1 MLEARLRRA
10 EYLSPPTLSL
20 NADPDRDLSPNKRM
34 DTMSNL
40 MRYSLTI
47 GLSCTA
53 IIQAYAAS
61 ATAPFDPGNPNW
73 VKITGQDCWMYTF
86 RLTDDS
92 VTWTGSCSERCA
104 SGSGTATWHDTS
116 GSVTAIIKGTQ
127 VNGVFKGKEVYD
139 GHSTDGSQFHWEGR
153 IENGKMQGNALYES
167 YKNGTLVY
175 RYVGNVVDG
184 VQNGQGRATTYAY
197 GTITSEFNG
206 IWQDGRPATAN
217 NVASASPS
225 DSSSTQ
231 TYPTAIPRSVAPAA
245 ADQSAD
251 HDADTRTI
259 SAFFHSLKLQFVPM
273 MGVGASGYERI
284 AKDPSAS
291 KFETKITVAN
301 GFLYRSRLNDQDAW
315 KIDLTRLG
323 YLKTARIW
331 YQLAFSQLKQ
341 EHPEIDPARYPPPDA
356 RSPVPLTELP
366 RVLAQNKGKEVGD
379 PAALELRSFII
390 DGYKNFK
397 DTPDDATI
405 ERTQLSLE
413 NARHR
418 ANVQEAQTQNT
429 EAEKRDARLKALQRF
444 GESAASPTLNDKAVI
459 YSVVAYLNNA
469 DDQRLDN
476 LKKEVVKLQESIK
489 NCEKDTN
496 LSDLPLN
503 KSVYQVCQERDEHYQ
518 QSIHEDQDAVS
529 NFKYRSTQYE
539 ITVAEPSPHN
549 YEGNMI
555 SHVKFRAKGTDHID
569 QHKVTMQFKN
579 QAWVVVQCD
588 CDAE

>member
-1 MLEARLRRA
+1 MRILTSALHDYDRQHATLSSRRTLSCRDDRCGGRAAVHYRVARPSASPYAASNQRSTLLVLCIRNVRYRPLLSAAQCLRATMLEARLRRA

-259 SAFFHSLKLQFVPM
+259 SAFS
-273 MGVGASGYERI
+273 
-284 AKDPSAS
+284 
-291 KFETKITVAN
+291 
-301 GFLYRSRLNDQDAW
+301 
-315 KIDLTRLG
+315 TR
-323 YLKTARIW
+323 
-331 YQLAFSQLKQ
+331 
-341 EHPEIDPARYPPPDA
+341 
-356 RSPVPLTELP
+356 
-366 RVLAQNKGKEVGD
+366 
-379 PAALELRSFII
+379 
-390 DGYKNFK
+390 
-397 DTPDDATI
+397 
-405 ERTQLSLE
+405 
-413 NARHR
+413 
-418 ANVQEAQTQNT
+418 
-429 EAEKRDARLKALQRF
+429 
-444 GESAASPTLNDKAVI
+444 
-459 YSVVAYLNNA
+459 
-469 DDQRLDN
+469 
-476 LKKEVVKLQESIK
+476 
-489 NCEKDTN
+489 
-496 LSDLPLN
+496 
-503 KSVYQVCQERDEHYQ
+503 
-518 QSIHEDQDAVS
+518 
-529 NFKYRSTQYE
+529 
-539 ITVAEPSPHN
+539 
-549 YEGNMI
+549 
-555 SHVKFRAKGTDHID
+555 
-569 QHKVTMQFKN
+569 
-579 QAWVVVQCD
+579 
-588 CDAE
+588 